1 MKEPVESPRT
11 LTAEQLSLLTGYERL
26 GDLKRV
32 LNAQGIRYFWGKG
45 GRIWTTIDLVNAA
58 AGLLPSGSTSE
69 PEAYRP
75 EDVL

>member
-1 MKEPVESPRT
+1 MKELVESRI
-11 LTAEQLSLLTGYERL
+11 LTHEQLTLLTGYGRA
-26 GDLKRV
+26 GDLRRV
-32 LNAQGIRYFWGKG
+32 LGAQGIRCFYGKG

-75 EDVL
+75 EDVF